1 MNVQALVLDFD
12 GVIADTEPLHF
23 RAFQTVLAGA
33 GYALTPE
40 DYAARYLGFDDAC
53 AFRAVASDQ
62 GRPLGDERV
71 AALVALKS
79 RLMDAALA
87 ADDVLF
93 AGAAEAVRSLSAA
106 LPLAIASGAL
116 RAEIITVLGR
126 AGLLSS
132 FRAIVAA
139 GETTEGKPSPEPYL
153 KAVALLGVSA
163 NRSVAVEDSRWGL
176 ESARAAGLG
185 TIAVTTSYPA
195 SALPRADLVVPALAS
210 VTVEC
215 LAAMQLGR
223 R

>member
-23 RAFQTVLAGA
+23 RAFQTILAGA
-33 GYALTPE
+33 GYALTAE
-40 DYAARYLGFDDAC
+40 DYAQRYLGFDDTG

-62 GRPLGDERV
+62 GRPLDDERV

-79 RLMDAALA
+79 RLLDEALA
-87 ADDVLF
+87 VGDVLF
-93 AGAAEAVRSLSAA
+93 AGAAEAVRALSST

-116 RAEIITVLGR
+116 RGEINAVLGR
-126 AGLLSS
+126 ARLLSS

-139 GETTEGKPSPEPYL
+139 GDTPAGKPAPDPYL
-153 KAVALLGVSA
+153 RAVALLGIPA
-163 NRSVAVEDSRWGL
+163 RHTVAVEDSLWGL

-195 SALPRADLVVPALAS
+195 SALPRADLVVPDLAS

-215 LAAMQLGR
+215 LAAMQFR
-223 R
+223 